1 MIEDKSQRE
10 TRIRFKTSPEYMELR
25 EERDSF
31 KRKMLFLGFLTKTLK
46 QNGVEAILV
55 GGQAIDLYTA
65 GTFAT
70 TDIDL
75 VVDNKTIAEK
85 LLNRLGF
92 GREANGL
99 WLNKDLV
106 VVVQVISQSYSGDS
120 EKLRKFKVKDYELRV
135 AAPEDLIQNRLY
147 SAKFWKSNTQRDM
160 EESIALLRIFADS
173 IDNAYLDKIAKEN
186 DIEDYLD
193 KAKQYAFEA
202 SNL

>member
-1 MIEDKSQRE
+1 MIEDKSGNE
-10 TRIRFKTSPEYMELR
+10 TRTRFKTSPEYMELR

-31 KRKMLFLGFLTKTLK
+31 KRKMLFLGLLTKILK

-65 GTFAT
+65 GTFST

-75 VVDNKTIAEK
+75 LVDNRTVAEK
-85 LLNRLGF
+85 LLNRFGF
-92 GREANGL
+92 GKEANGL

-106 VVVQVISQSYSGDS
+106 IVVQVISQSYSGDS
-120 EKLRKFKVKDYELRV
+120 EKLKRFKVKDYEIRV

-173 IDNAYLDKIAKEN
+173 IDNSYLDKLAKEH
-186 DIEDYLD
+186 DIEDYLA
-193 KAKQYAFEA
+193 KARKYTFETQ
-202 SNL
+202 